1 MDALTARLR
10 RDHPEIYPPHGGL
23 TFGVVPLHEQVVG
36 DVRRSLLVLAGAV
49 GFVLLIACANVAS
62 LLLARALAR
71 QREIAVRAAL
81 GASRAR
87 IVRQLL
93 TESVLLALAG
103 GVLGLLFAQWSLEG
117 IRTLGTRSVP
127 RLGEIAVNGGVLAFT
142 FAISAASGVVFG
154 LVPALRLSRLHRDL
168 HGNLKDVT
176 RATSGGTV
184 WGRGQHMRRLL
195 VALELALSVVL
206 LVGAGLLIRSF
217 VRLQQV
223 PPGFNPAG
231 VLTLELTMAGRK
243 YADAQTV
250 LEVYRQLWTRLAAL
264 PGATAVGGVTALPLS
279 QMMAWGPITVE
290 ERTAPAGP
298 DFVNVDQRIAGGD
311 YFAAMQIPLRQGR
324 LFNEADTRTSPR
336 VALVDEHMAQ
346 QLWPNQDPIGKRL
359 RTGGMDAN
367 PDAPWIA
374 VVGVVGRIKQDSLDS
389 DPRMAMYLAH
399 TQAPARA
406 LNVVVRSAG
415 DPAVLTAPVRRVVGE
430 LDPDLPVY
438 GVRTM
443 GQRLDESLARRRF
456 AMLLLSLFAALAL
469 GLAAIGVYGVMAYL
483 VNQGTRE
490 VGIRM
495 ALGATPRRILAL
507 VIRQGMAVA
516 LIGMGIGLAGA
527 FMLTRLMQGLLFGV
541 EATDRVTFVAI
552 ALLMAV
558 ISLFASYVPA
568 RRAARIDPIMSLR
581 SE

>member
-1 MDALTARLR
+1 
-10 RDHPEIYPPHGGL
+10 
-23 TFGVVPLHEQVVG
+23 
-36 DVRRSLLVLAGAV
+36 
-49 GFVLLIACANVAS
+49 
-62 LLLARALAR
+62 
-71 QREIAVRAAL
+71 
-81 GASRAR
+81 
-87 IVRQLL
+87 
-93 TESVLLALAG
+93 
-103 GVLGLLFAQWSLEG
+103 
-117 IRTLGTRSVP
+117 
-127 RLGEIAVNGGVLAFT
+127 
-142 FAISAASGVVFG
+142 
-154 LVPALRLSRLHRDL
+154 
-168 HGNLKDVT
+168 
-176 RATSGGTV
+176 
-184 WGRGQHMRRLL
+184 
-195 VALELALSVVL
+195 
-206 LVGAGLLIRSF
+206 
-217 VRLQQV
+217 
-223 PPGFNPAG
+223 

-495 ALGATPRRILAL
+495 ALGATPRRILTL